1 MKLSQFDFELPQ
13 EKIATELMPEVNGH
27 VQWRDECKLMVLHKD
42 TGEIEH
48 RQFKDIIDY
57 FGKGDRFVLNDTKVF
72 PAKLFGNKE
81 KTGAEMEALTGVSV
95 ALLTIYDMCK
105 AIDKNMEISQI
116 RLEEKNGGKS
126 GHYKRS
132 QQ

>member
-13 EKIATELMPEVNGH
+13 EKIAQEPVR
-27 VQWRDECKLMVLHKD
+27 WRDECRLMVLHKN

-57 FGKGDRFVLNDTKVF
+57 FGKIGKVTEMKF
-72 PAKLFGNKE
+72 EFLYEMRVGE
-81 KTGAEMEALTGVSV
+81 KTVCTAQSLHCFIENGRPV
-95 ALLTIYDMCK
+95 AISKRLPELYK
-105 AIDKNMEISQI
+105 AIQ
-116 RLEEKNGGKS
+116 
-126 GHYKRS
+126 S